1 MHHVA
6 FDGASTA
13 LLLRELGAL
22 YTLNS
27 GGAGYAAAALPAL
40 RVQYVDFA
48 AWQRGTLPAHL
59 GPHRAYWR
67 EHLREGALPPLE
79 LPLDFARPARQ
90 TFRGGSVAVA
100 LPAAVAARLEAAA
113 LAHGCTLFQLVLA

>member
-27 GGAGYAAAALPAL
+27 GGGAGDAAAALPAL
-40 RVQYVDFA
+40 REQYVDFA

-59 GPHRAYWR
+59 GPHR
-67 EHLREGALPPLE
+67 
-79 LPLDFARPARQ
+79 
-90 TFRGGSVAVA
+90 
-100 LPAAVAARLEAAA
+100 
-113 LAHGCTLFQLVLA
+113 